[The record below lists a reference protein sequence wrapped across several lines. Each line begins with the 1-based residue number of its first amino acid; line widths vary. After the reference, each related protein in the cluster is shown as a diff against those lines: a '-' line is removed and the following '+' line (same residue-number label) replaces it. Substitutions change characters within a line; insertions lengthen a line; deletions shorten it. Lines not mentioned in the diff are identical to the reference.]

1 MGGAMPIKSLIQFSV
16 DGQGCVLSLLL
27 DVRPDYGGS
36 NEDKRASLV
45 AQTVNHLPA
54 VWETRVLPLGWED
67 PLEKEMATHSF
78 KKDQFSFQSQR
89 KAMPKN
95 AHTTAQLHSYHT
107 LAKECSKFSKP
118 GFNSM

>member
-1 MGGAMPIKSLIQFSV
+1 MGGAMPIKSLTQFSV

-78 KKDQFSFQSQR
+78 KKISFHSSPKERQCQR
-89 KAMPKN
+89 M
-95 AHTTAQLHSYHT
+95 LT
-107 LAKECSKFSKP
+107 LP
-118 GFNSM
+118 HNYTHITH